1 MNQVIVFPGGSQ
13 FDLWPF
19 NVPNTISTPSVCRY
33 YHGVWWLEW
42 LPVTPV
48 SRRGVT
54 ANEILSK
61 KYWFIRQHNPLTVL
75 CPVNCQEKCISGCQ
89 NVHPVPH
96 HAFRLSDAV
105 RDHTHR
111 TVLILAHR
119 GLLPLW
125 EVWALLWGPN
135 PLPQAGAALI
145 CLSEQMQS
153 PHTTKSRPKNSK
165 CLLEGVGRGG
175 GCSVCIQVRLG
186 VNKGHSGFIMGL
198 TRNEPWSFS
207 CHYRQIGDLL

>member
-1 MNQVIVFPGGSQ
+1 MEEVLINVVPCLIMTLNFKSPSCMNQVIVFPGGSQ

-48 SRRGVT
+48 SGRGVT

-89 NVHPVPH
+89 NVHSVPH
-96 HAFRLSDAV
+96 HAFLLSDALQ
-105 RDHTHR
+105 DHTHR

-119 GLLPLW
+119 GLLPIW
-125 EVWALLWGPN
+125 EVWVLLWLVQHSSACLNRGGLFTRPN
-135 PLPQAGAALI
+135 PGQKIASA
-145 CLSEQMQS
+145 S
-153 PHTTKSRPKNSK
+153 
-165 CLLEGVGRGG
+165 
-175 GCSVCIQVRLG
+175 
-186 VNKGHSGFIMGL
+186 
-198 TRNEPWSFS
+198 
-207 CHYRQIGDLL
+207 